1 MQHRL
6 RHSGGVGSSN
16 TTTNLW
22 NTFWYTLKSGVIW
35 YRREINSAGGY
46 FALDYSNNSGVT
58 WDRLFELDLTEESVV
73 IDLTH
78 QYVHTIVGTEYH
90 VSTTLGDLLYS
101 T

>member
-1 MQHRL
+1 MIAL
-6 RHSGGVGSSN
+6 GNYIGSK
-16 TTTNLW
+16 TTSSWSAL
-22 NTFWYTLKSGVIW
+22 YYILKSGSTW

-46 FALDYSNNSGVT
+46 FALDYSSDSGGI
-58 WDRLFELDLTEESVV
+58 WDNLLTLDLTEESVV